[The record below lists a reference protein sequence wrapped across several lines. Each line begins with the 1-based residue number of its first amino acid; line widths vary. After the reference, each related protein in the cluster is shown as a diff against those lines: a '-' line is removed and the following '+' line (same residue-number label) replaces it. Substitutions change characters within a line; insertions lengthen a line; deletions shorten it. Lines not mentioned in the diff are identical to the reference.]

1 MEERVLAILAENNE
15 EILSYNGKNMLE
27 DGVVDSFEL
36 IAIVGD
42 LEDEFDIE
50 IDASYV
56 VEEYFGNKDAILKLM
71 EMLLG

>member
-1 MEERVLAILAENNE
+1 MEERVLEILKENCE
-15 EILSYNGKNMLE
+15 EILDYTGDNMLE
-27 DGVVDSFEL
+27 DGIVDSFTL

-56 VEEYFGNKDAILKLM
+56 VEEYFGNKDAILGLM
-71 EMLLG
+71 EKLLG

>member
-1 MEERVLAILAENNE
+1 MEERVLAILEENCE
-15 EILSYNGKNMLE
+15 EILDYAGQNMLE
-27 DGVVDSFEL
+27 DGIVDSFTL

-56 VEEYFGNKDAILKLM
+56 IEEYFGNKDA
-71 EMLLG
+71 